1 MLADKPQLA
10 SARHHRNSSP
20 PLPALLALLHNSP
33 NMSNYQHLPIIFY
46 VL

>member
-20 PLPALLALLHNSP
+20 PLLALLHNSP